1 MPLGLSPSKCESS
14 PKTCWLPWAAR
25 CGLGAMLAHYG
36 WSFRHVSREHVPSG
50 WPAIF
55 LGALIAIPVGRA
67 LQPWAH
73 QMLARAVSAIHCVS
87 TMKSVSFPVSSLM
100 P

>member
-1 MPLGLSPSKCESS
+1 
-14 PKTCWLPWAAR
+14 
-25 CGLGAMLAHYG
+25 MLAAVG
-36 WSFRHVSREHVPSG
+36 RALRPGGDASALWMEFPASTRRSQGALRVSREHVPSG